1 MFPSRSV
8 HIPLSLFVIGAA
20 LFCDES
26 MAQNKSSIELEVI
39 IQKRAAIGTHQ
50 DWMTALKKCG
60 ADTFRIRQAKPSDK
74 VDIIPSG
81 EGESVHY
88 KIVAIVDTR
97 DRLHLPNAR
106 FTMNQMGQL
115 KSYLQKIRDDGAR
128 TALAEKMA
136 FGLTA
141 EQLVALHEELAGPV
155 TIETKGTSSKE
166 FVRYI
171 ARSVK
176 TQIILDDRALSTM
189 NGKQQ
194 IIEELAG
201 ISRGTALAAAM
212 RPLGLVVVPT
222 RKQGEDIKLLI
233 CDSRSAD
240 EIWPVGWPLDQ
251 PRSTIA
257 PKLFENLDAQIENFV
272 LEDTLVAVQSKLEM
286 PFLFDQNSLARHGIE
301 LGQVKVSYSK
311 PKISY
316 AVMIDKLLRQTEPS
330 MAYDLRMD
338 EAGRPFL
345 WLTTVRN

>member
-1 MFPSRSV
+1 MFAIRSIRCQLFMLV
-8 HIPLSLFVIGAA
+8 VTAVSYCNVSL
-20 LFCDES
+20 
-26 MAQNKSSIELEVI
+26 AQNGSSVELEVI
-39 IQKRAAIGTHQ
+39 IQKRAAIGTYQ
-50 DWMTALKKCG
+50 DWMKALQKCG
-60 ADTFRIRQAKPSDK
+60 ADTFRIRQAKASDK

-88 KIVAIVDTR
+88 KIVAIVDSR
-97 DRLHLPNAR
+97 DRLVVPNAK
-106 FTMNQMGQL
+106 FAMNQMGQL
-115 KSYLQKIRDDGAR
+115 KNYLQKIRDDGAR
-128 TALAEKMA
+128 TALAKKMA

-171 ARSVK
+171 ARSIN

-212 RPLGLVVVPT
+212 RPLGLVIVPT
-222 RKQGEDIKLLI
+222 RKQGEDVKLLI

-251 PRSTIA
+251 PRFKIA

-272 LEDTLVAVQSKLEM
+272 LEDTLVAIQSKLDM
-286 PFLFDQNSLARHGIE
+286 PFLFDQNSLARHGVE
-301 LGQVKVSYSK
+301 LGQIKVSYTK
-311 PKISY
+311 PKVSY

-330 MAYDLRMD
+330 MSYDLRMD

-345 WLTTVRN
+345 WLTTLRK